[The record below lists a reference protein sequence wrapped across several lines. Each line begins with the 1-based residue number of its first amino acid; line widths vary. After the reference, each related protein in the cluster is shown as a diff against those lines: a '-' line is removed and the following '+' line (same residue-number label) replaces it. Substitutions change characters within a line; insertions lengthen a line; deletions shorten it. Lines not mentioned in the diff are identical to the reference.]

1 MGVGRSVFQ
10 TASLGKAYAA
20 FSIVIPSPP
29 TRGQAVAGIQNV
41 ELTKPVFPC
50 QSSILTGL
58 DSACAGMTVIREA
71 VFYRGFRVLPCDL
84 PPSATGQGK
93 GMVSDLM
100 FTCFSDD
107 LFMARGQT
115 HATSI

>member
-58 DSACAGMTVIREA
+58 DSRL
-71 VFYRGFRVLPCDL
+71 RGNDGNTGSCLLSGFPCSSL
-84 PPSATGQGK
+84 
-93 GMVSDLM
+93 
-100 FTCFSDD
+100 
-107 LFMARGQT
+107 
-115 HATSI
+115 